1 MQSRLEDTASKMAT
15 VGKKMSLMISA
26 PITAMGTGSFKL
38 YKDYESVVNKI
49 VSLTDVSKEAWSSLE
64 GQVKEIADTSGNSLK
79 EVTEGF
85 YFIASSGFQGA
96 EALDILDK
104 SAKAAAT
111 GLGESAAISQLL
123 TSVLQAYGEEN
134 ISAARATDILI
145 RSVKDGAEAADMAMV
160 VKCLCLA
167 NECGLASFCSCCWFD
182 NGMECKAV
190 TAIRVILKC

>member
-64 GQVKEIADTSGNSLK
+64 GQVKEIADITGNSLK

-85 YFIASSGFQGA
+85 ILLR
-96 EALDILDK
+96 ALDFK
-104 SAKAAAT
+104 V
-111 GLGESAAISQLL
+111 QLH
-123 TSVLQAYGEEN
+123 
-134 ISAARATDILI
+134 
-145 RSVKDGAEAADMAMV
+145 
-160 VKCLCLA
+160 
-167 NECGLASFCSCCWFD
+167 
-182 NGMECKAV
+182 
-190 TAIRVILKC
+190 